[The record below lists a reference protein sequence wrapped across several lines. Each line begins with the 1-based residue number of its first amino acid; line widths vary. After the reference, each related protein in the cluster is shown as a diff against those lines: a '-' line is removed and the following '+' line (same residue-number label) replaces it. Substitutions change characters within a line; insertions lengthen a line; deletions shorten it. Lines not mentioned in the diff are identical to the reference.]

1 MFKIIEVRYW
11 ILDVRGWRFSLRVD
25 GAILSS
31 KFSYLTSNLKK
42 RLSPLNTH
50 KTRGKAKAER
60 K

>member
-11 ILDVRGWRFSLRVD
+11 ILDFRGWRVD
-25 GAILSS
+25 EAVLSS
-31 KFSYLTSNLKK
+31 NLSYLTSTLKK
-42 RLSPLNTH
+42 RLPPLNTH

>member
-11 ILDVRGWRFSLRVD
+11 ILDFRD
-25 GAILSS
+25 CILDLKVEEILNSNL
-31 KFSYLTSNLKK
+31 SYLTSNHKK